1 MRWLPEFSFPHEAV
15 IKINVAV
22 LAFSVVVAIVIGVLS
37 GLAPAFQFSRP
48 QVAELMQSSSRRTTG
63 GARGKRTQSILVA
76 GQIALTLLL
85 LTSAA
90 AAINGFVR
98 LVHTDL
104 GYDPHNVMS
113 VGIPVHQNA
122 HVSWEDRSTY
132 FGQLLARVA
141 AIPGVVSAG
150 ISTNATPPSNG

>member
-1 MRWLPEFSFPHEAV
+1 MAAGFLISTRSGDQ
-15 IKINVAV
+15 INIPV
-22 LAFSVVVAIVIGVLS
+22 LVFSVVVAIVTGVMS

-48 QVAELMQSSSRRTTG
+48 QVAQLMQSSSRRTTG
-63 GARGKRTQSILVA
+63 GGRGKRTQSILVA

-98 LVHTDL
+98 LVHTEL

-113 VGIPVHQNA
+113 VGIPGA
-122 HVSWEDRSTY
+122 PERAC
-132 FGQLLARVA
+132 QLGGPLRT
-141 AIPGVVSAG
+141 
-150 ISTNATPPSNG
+150 ISGNCWRGSRRCQKW